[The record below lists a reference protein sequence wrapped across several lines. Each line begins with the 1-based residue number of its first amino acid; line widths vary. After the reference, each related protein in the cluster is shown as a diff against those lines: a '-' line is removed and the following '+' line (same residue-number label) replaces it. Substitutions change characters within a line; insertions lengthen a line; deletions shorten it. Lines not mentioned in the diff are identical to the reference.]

1 MAGSTQPTG
10 WRGEAAGHNGG
21 GLYSV
26 SVEPPTVRF
35 DQPMGSEKPTAAF
48 VAPPKSPTE
57 MVLEASATLEPGALT
72 RVFVRLPKH
81 DFDFSRFRSND
92 KAAVAAVLAERMAEL
107 APDQGAATAALEK
120 IGAKVVATY
129 WVVNGVT
136 VDIAAG
142 AVASLLTL
150 PQVVELQ
157 PVGDLELGAAYDGN
171 HIRDRTLIKSSFHNQ
186 GIEGENGGLNGD
198 NVRIGVIDQG
208 KLAANHVGWLD
219 WAAGPTRVKGRYV
232 CTGSGCTATTTLPS
246 VENHG
251 TVVTWVAAGSIEQGQ
266 DSAFL
271 GSYTSNQIARSGV
284 AREADVY
291 YYEAQLNTSYPK
303 AIERGILDNV
313 DVLNFS
319 QGISAC
325 TPSCNPSCNIS
336 GINDAIKNALQA
348 GIVFVACGGNTGHAA
363 GCTAWYPGYL
373 PWVVSVNGADTTD
386 SVTSYDASTLLDVPN
401 NPASKGPVAAIRHDG
416 MANQYQAAIDLVAPG
431 AWTRYFTTGPAGYG
445 AGTYTG
451 CSMASPVVA
460 AATAILREAFSTI
473 GWSTTDAH
481 VLIANL
487 FLMGDRWDFA
497 SGGTRSSGVS
507 EYSGFGRIHMHYPAS
522 NNLTAP
528 WYWEWQRL
536 WVQHGATVSWQL
548 QGPAAESTALTQL
561 KWVVAVIDTE
571 LTGVPDIDLEVW
583 DTCPAGGG
591 SPVKLNWDSSYDLRS
606 RIILNASEIGGRCL
620 EMRIKGY
627 SVASGGQWV
636 YSALYNH
643 SGSTADH

>member
-1 MAGSTQPTG
+1 M
-10 WRGEAAGHNGG
+10 
-21 GLYSV
+21 
-26 SVEPPTVRF
+26 VRF
-35 DQPMGSEKPTAAF
+35 DQPMGPEKTTASPG
-48 VAPPKSPTE
+48 APPKSPTE
-57 MVLEASATLEPGALT
+57 MVLEACGAMEPNAQA
-72 RVFVRLPKH
+72 RVFVRLPKRE
-81 DFDFSRFRSND
+81 FDFGRFRSTD
-92 KAAVAAVLAERMAEL
+92 KAAVEAVLAERKAAL
-107 APDQGAATAALEK
+107 AADQSAATAELEK
-120 IGAKVVATY
+120 LGAKVVATY
-129 WVVNGVT
+129 WVVNGMT
-136 VDIAAG
+136 VEIAAG

-150 PQVVELQ
+150 PLVVELQ
-157 PVGDLELGAAYDGN
+157 PVGEAEPSAAYDGN
-171 HIRDRTLIKSSFHNQ
+171 HIRDRTLIKSSFHDNLIQ
-186 GIEGENGGLNGD
+186 GEDGGLNGD
-198 NVRIGVIDQG
+198 NIRIGVIDQG

-219 WAAGPTRVKGRYV
+219 WVGGATRVKGRYV
-232 CTGSGCTATTTLPS
+232 CTGSGCTTTTTLPS
-246 VENHG
+246 AETHG

-266 DSAFL
+266 DSAFP

-291 YYEAQLNTSYPK
+291 YYEVTTYSSNPK

-319 QGISAC
+319 QAISAC
-325 TPSCNPSCNIS
+325 TPSCNPACNIN

-348 GIVFVACGGNTGHAA
+348 GIVFVSGGGNGGHTG
-363 GCTAWYPGYL
+363 GCTAYYPGYL

-386 SVTSYDASTLLDVPN
+386 SATNYDTSTLLDVPN
-401 NPASKGPVAAIRHDG
+401 FPASKGPVAAIRHDG
-416 MANQYQAAIDLVAPG
+416 VPNHYQAAIDLVAPG

-445 AGTYTG
+445 AGTYNG
-451 CSMASPVVA
+451 CSMAAPVVT
-460 AATAILREAFSTI
+460 AATALLREALSTI

-497 SGGTRSSGVS
+497 GGGTRSFGVS

-591 SPVKLNWDSSYDLRS
+591 SPVLLEWDYSLDLRS
-606 RIILNASEIGGRCL
+606 RIVLDASEIGGKCL
-620 EMRIKGY
+620 EMRIKGF